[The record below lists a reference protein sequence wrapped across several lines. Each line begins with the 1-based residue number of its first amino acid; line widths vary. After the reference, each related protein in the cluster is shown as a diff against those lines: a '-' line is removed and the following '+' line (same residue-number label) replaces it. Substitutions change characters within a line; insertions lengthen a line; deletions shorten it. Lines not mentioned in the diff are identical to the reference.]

1 MFRSLQAR
9 LFAAVLAFFGLTNY
23 AETKVD
29 PTWHWHHITSQPFKE
44 WVKQVPVQLPIKL
57 ANGLEIPVEYAVQRL
72 STDETPW
79 YVRIPTKLFGATIL
93 YALLLRL
100 LISRLRARFGWAPRE
115 SDMVR
120 RGSSTSA

>member
-1 MFRSLQAR
+1 MLRSLQAR
-9 LFAAVLAFFGLTNY
+9 LFAGVLAFFGLTGY

-29 PTWHWHHITSQPFKE
+29 PDWHWHHITSQPFKE

-57 ANGLEIPVEYAVQRL
+57 SNGLQIPVDYAVQRL

-79 YVRIPTKLFGATIL
+79 YIRIPTKLFGATVL

-100 LISRLRARFGWAPRE
+100 LILRLRARFGWAPRE

-120 RGSSTSA
+120 R